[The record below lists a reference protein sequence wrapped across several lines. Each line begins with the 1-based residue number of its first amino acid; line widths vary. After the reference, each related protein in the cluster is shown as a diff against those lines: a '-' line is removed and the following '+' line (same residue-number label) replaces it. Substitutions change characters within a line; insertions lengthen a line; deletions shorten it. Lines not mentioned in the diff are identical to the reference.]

1 MGDTLERVNPQEARI
16 VFMGTPAFAVPSLRA
31 LVEAGYTIACV
42 MSQPDRPSGRGGK
55 MQFGPV
61 KSLAVELELPTFQP
75 EKLRDPGV
83 VDQIAGFEPTAFV
96 VAAYGKIIPNTI
108 LSLPS
113 RGSVNVHASLLPRW
127 RGASPIEAA
136 ILAGDPE
143 SGVSIMEVVQKMDA
157 GAVVSQV
164 RVPIR
169 PNHTGGT
176 LEADLATAG
185 AKLLVETLPGWLERT
200 VSVTPQDDA
209 SATYCTLIS
218 KEDGALQRNMSVV
231 AAERAVRAFNP
242 WPGAYMGIGEERL
255 TAWEAHVET
264 TIVGAPSPGA
274 LLLTRNSLAVG
285 FEDGWLALDVVQR
298 PGGKRQPVREYLN
311 GMRGR
316 GITPDRAVL
325 A

>member
-1 MGDTLERVNPQEARI
+1 MGDRLERVNPQETRI

-31 LVEAGYTIACV
+31 LVDAGYTVACV
-42 MSQPDRPSGRGGK
+42 ISQPDRPSGRGGRV
-55 MQFGPV
+55 QFGPV
-61 KSLAVELELPTFQP
+61 KALAVELGLPTFQP
-75 EKLRDPGV
+75 EKLKAPGV
-83 VDQIAGFEPTAFV
+83 VDQIAAFEPTAFV
-96 VAAYGKIIPNTI
+96 VAAYGKIIPNAI
-108 LSLPS
+108 LALPS

-136 ILAGDPE
+136 ILAGDAE

-169 PNHTGGT
+169 PDHTGGT
-176 LEADLATAG
+176 LEADLAVAG
-185 AKLLVETLPGWLERT
+185 AELLVETLPGWLERT
-200 VSVTPQDDA
+200 AAVTPQDEA
-209 SATYCTLIS
+209 LVTYCTLIS
-218 KEDGALQRNMSVV
+218 KEDGAFRTTMSVID
-231 AAERAVRAFNP
+231 AERAVRAFNP
-242 WPGAYMGIGEERL
+242 WPGAYMVIGEERL
-255 TAWEAHVET
+255 TAWEAHVDT
-264 TIVGAPSPGA
+264 TISEAPSPGA

-285 FEDGWLALDVVQR
+285 FEDGWLALDMVQR

-316 GITPDRAVL
+316 GAMPAVAVL